1 MTQFPPINPKLPRLW
16 HGADY
21 NAEQWPPDI
30 WPEDMRLMTL
40 ANFNVVSV
48 GIFAWTALE
57 PEEGC
62 YRFEWLDDLLDLLA
76 ANGKYAIVATPSG
89 AKPAW
94 MAAQYPEIRRVRPD
108 GIRESQGGR
117 HNHCFTSPVYRT
129 KTQAINARLAE
140 RYRDHPA
147 LVLWHISNEYS
158 GECHCALCQ
167 EAFRAWLARKYGTLD
182 ALNHAWWT
190 AFWSHTYTDWS
201 QIEPPSP
208 IGETSVHGLTLDW
221 KRFVTDQTLDFMLNE
236 IAPLRAISPDVPI
249 TTNFMGTFPGLNYW
263 KLAPAL
269 DVIAW
274 DSYPLWHQNIPDAE
288 HAVTVAF
295 VHDINRSMKGGQP
308 FMLMES
314 TPSVTNWHPHAK
326 LKRPGM
332 HRLSSIQAVAH
343 GSETVQYF
351 QWRKSRGSSEKFHG
365 AVVDHAGH
373 EHTRVFRDVAEV
385 GQALEKLTPVLGT
398 TVPARVAIIY
408 DWENRWALEAAQG
421 PLHDGDKGYLAA
433 CLDHYRALWKRGIPV
448 DVIDM
453 EQDLSRYDLVIA
465 PMLYMV
471 RPGVAERI
479 GAWVNAGGT
488 FVTTYWSGIV
498 DENDLCFLG
507 GFPGPLRALLGVWA
521 EEIDALTPND
531 TNRIA
536 VEPGGA
542 PGLAGEY
549 TARDL
554 CELIHA
560 EGADVLA
567 TYATDFYAGRPALT
581 VNRFGQGWAYL
592 VVSRN
597 EQRFTDDFL
606 GGLCAELGIRPVI
619 EADLPAGVSVQ
630 MRGDGERAFVF
641 VMNFNP
647 QPVEVALD
655 RRGYVDLISGQD
667 VASSLALEPYGVRVL
682 EQADPT

>member
-236 IAPLRAISPDVPI
+236 IAPLRASGRIEGFEVRPDLHGVVVSGVQPE
-249 TTNFMGTFPGLNYW
+249 
-263 KLAPAL
+263 AL
-269 DVIAW
+269 DDLV
-274 DSYPLWHQNIPDAE
+274 
-288 HAVTVAF
+288 
-295 VHDINRSMKGGQP
+295 RSVLEREDEPGEPKVRAAGRRKARVRVV
-308 FMLMES
+308 S
-314 TPSVTNWHPHAK
+314 T
-326 LKRPGM
+326 
-332 HRLSSIQAVAH
+332 
-343 GSETVQYF
+343 
-351 QWRKSRGSSEKFHG
+351 
-365 AVVDHAGH
+365 
-373 EHTRVFRDVAEV
+373 
-385 GQALEKLTPVLGT
+385 VLGLRLWLALKG
-398 TVPARVAIIY
+398 ARV
-408 DWENRWALEAAQG
+408 R
-421 PLHDGDKGYLAA
+421 LH
-433 CLDHYRALWKRGIPV
+433 RARL
-448 DVIDM
+448 
-453 EQDLSRYDLVIA
+453 
-465 PMLYMV
+465 
-471 RPGVAERI
+471 AER
-479 GAWVNAGGT
+479 G
-488 FVTTYWSGIV
+488 
-498 DENDLCFLG
+498 
-507 GFPGPLRALLGVWA
+507 R
-521 EEIDALTPND
+521 
-531 TNRIA
+531 
-536 VEPGGA
+536 EP
-542 PGLAGEY
+542 
-549 TARDL
+549 TK
-554 CELIHA
+554 
-560 EGADVLA
+560 
-567 TYATDFYAGRPALT
+567 
-581 VNRFGQGWAYL
+581 
-592 VVSRN
+592 
-597 EQRFTDDFL
+597 
-606 GGLCAELGIRPVI
+606 
-619 EADLPAGVSVQ
+619 
-630 MRGDGERAFVF
+630 
-641 VMNFNP
+641 
-647 QPVEVALD
+647 
-655 RRGYVDLISGQD
+655 
-667 VASSLALEPYGVRVL
+667 
-682 EQADPT
+682 